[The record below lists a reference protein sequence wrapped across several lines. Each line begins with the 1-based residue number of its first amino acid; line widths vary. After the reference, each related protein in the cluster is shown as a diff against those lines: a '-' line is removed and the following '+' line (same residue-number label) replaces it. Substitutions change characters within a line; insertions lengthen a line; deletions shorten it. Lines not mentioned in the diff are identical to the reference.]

1 MFRKMITVWE
11 KKCQVPWSETN
22 KMQDFILFTWFLEEE
37 MTLFL
42 FSHQGRLPERGSL
55 SAGSWKGLEFD
66 KWGWMRQEITGV
78 REQTKQNF
86 SVWKAGGTVKVLSLK
101 KFQVEGELCY
111 SSLKKKNSVVGERAP
126 SRVKLTI
133 LTFKRSNFKI
143 LCVWQN
149 LLIDRVQKFT
159 ETCVPEG
166 SYYFSAKP
174 KGKHRF

>member
-1 MFRKMITVWE
+1 MFGK
-11 KKCQVPWSETN
+11 
-22 KMQDFILFTWFLEEE
+22 LEE
-37 MTLFL
+37 
-42 FSHQGRLPERGSL
+42 L
-55 SAGSWKGLEFD
+55 SKYS
-66 KWGWMRQEITGV
+66 
-78 REQTKQNF
+78 
-86 SVWKAGGTVKVLSLK
+86 SLK

-111 SSLKKKNSVVGERAP
+111 SSLKKNKKNSVVGERAP

-159 ETCVPEG
+159 ETYMPEG